1 MNLITLEELKNLAS
15 DHEKPCVSIYMPIIR
30 AGDEIRQN
38 PIRFKNLVRRAEEQL
53 IGMGMRSSEAQAFL
67 EPAFE
72 LQRHEIFWERQS
84 DGLALFISRDTSH
97 KYRLP
102 LEFPELTVVTDF
114 FHIKPLLQLFT
125 ANESF
130 YVLALS
136 QNSIRLLEGSKFS
149 IDELDL
155 EDVPQ
160 SLAEALQWDDPE
172 AQLQFRTGDM
182 PSTGGEQTGIF
193 HGHGVGTDDQ
203 KTNILRYFHKINDG
217 LHSLLAEENKPLIL
231 AGVEYLL
238 PIYREANS
246 YNYLEDEGIT
256 GNPENMEEK
265 EIHSKAWAIVEKRF
279 QQEHNQAAERYKQL
293 SGTSQITAQ
302 IGEIV
307 PAAYYGQVDH
317 LFVNLETQ
325 VWGVFDPETRRIE
338 FHEEAR
344 PGSRDLVDAAVA
356 QTILNGGK
364 VFTVTEADLPDGS
377 AASAILRWP
386 ME

>member
-1 MNLITLEELKNLAS
+1 MNLMTSEELKSLAS

-38 PIRFKNLVRRAEEQL
+38 PIRFKNLVRGAEEQL
-53 IGMGMRSSEAQAFL
+53 TGMGMRSSEAQAFL

-84 DGLALFISRDTSH
+84 DGLALFISPEGIQ

-102 LEFPELTVVTDF
+102 LEFPELAVVADF
-114 FHIKPLLQLFT
+114 FHIKPLLPLFSAT
-125 ANESF
+125 GRF
-130 YVLALS
+130 YVLTLS
-136 QNSIRLLEGSKFS
+136 QNSIRLLEGSQFS
-149 IDELDL
+149 IDEVDLD
-155 EDVPQ
+155 DVPK

-193 HGHGVGTDDQ
+193 HGQGVGTDDQ
-203 KTNILRYFHKINDG
+203 KTDILRYFHIIDDG
-217 LHSLLAEENKPLIL
+217 IRTLLVDENKPLVL

-246 YNYLEDEGIT
+246 YNYVEEEGIT
-256 GNPENMEEK
+256 GNPEKMEKK
-265 EIHSKAWAIVEKRF
+265 EIHAKAWPIVEKRF
-279 QQEHNQAAERYKQL
+279 IQEHRQAAEQYKQL
-293 SGTSQITAQ
+293 SGTAQATTQ

-317 LFVNLETQ
+317 LFVNLETK
-325 VWGVFDPETRRIE
+325 VWGTFDPETSRIE

-344 PGSRDLVDAAVA
+344 PGNRDLVDAAVA

-364 VFTVTEADLPDGS
+364 VFTATEADLPDGS
-377 AASAILRWP
+377 PASAVLRWP